1 VQTNNTYRGWLLDV
15 YADKQDGAVI
25 WLVGEKGKRHRFTQ
39 TLPVSFFVAGP
50 DEMLRGLWGL
60 LQKQNIP
67 LHLSRVSRKELF
79 DGNIDVLEVRIEN
92 PALQPR
98 IFRLSHERFPDLDY
112 YNANIPFAIRYHAA
126 FNLFPLAFCTIEAN
140 VAGEILRIETSDERW
155 DINPKLP
162 PLRILALQPNTN
174 PGQFAPSLIKASHNN
189 QRESISTADPAELLR
204 QVSHLIEQYD
214 PDIIATEYGDKWLFP
229 YLFAIARKTHF
240 SFNPNRDKS
249 KRAIQIKESTF
260 TSYGRVVHRDQQT
273 LLLGRVHIDGQNSML
288 FKDHG
293 LFGFCQQAR
302 ITGLPLQKAVRRSPG
317 GGFTGMQ
324 IRTAL
329 ENDILIPVNK
339 KQRERFKTVAQL
351 LSADRG
357 GIIYQPT
364 TGLHRDVA
372 EIDFFSMYPSLMEKW
387 NVSAE
392 TVGREGANTFIVPGI
407 DRPITQDNKG
417 IVPAILGPLLD
428 ARHNAVDRMKATKKT
443 EEIARMETIS
453 DTLKGLGWVSYGYQ
467 GFSGNRI
474 GSIEAHEAIN
484 AISRELILRAKEVA
498 EGEGFSILHMY
509 VDSLFIQ
516 KQGADQPEDYMA
528 LIKEMGDQA
537 EIPLK
542 LEGIFRWIAFLPSK
556 QDGDI
561 PVPNC
566 FYGVFQNGKIK
577 RRGIMARREDTPL
590 FLKEIQLRAIELF
603 AQEVEFD
610 RLPLHIPKVIHYLS
624 EQYRQLLRGEI
635 PLSQLKI
642 ARTLSKDL
650 LDYRVP
656 SAPARAAAML
666 AKVGKRL
673 GAGQTVEY
681 LHLSGKPDVIPW
693 DLSTEKQLGNLDY
706 VFYRKLFF
714 RAAEEILTPF
724 GIDQR
729 ELITWLEDK
738 AGYFLPEDYVSTKK
752 KDLPLFEFGR
762 PKLGAKS
769 RLARLSI

>member
-1 VQTNNTYRGWLLDV
+1 MQTNSTYRGWLLDV
-15 YADKQDGAVI
+15 YADRQDGAVI
-25 WLVGEKGKRHRFTQ
+25 WLVGENGKRHRFTQ
-39 TLPVSFFVAGP
+39 AFPVSFFVAGP
-50 DEMLRGLWGL
+50 AEMLRALWVF
-60 LQKQNIP
+60 LQNLNIA
-67 LHLSRVSRKELF
+67 LHLSRASRKELF
-79 DGNIDVLEVRIEN
+79 DGNMDVLEVWIQN
-92 PALQPR
+92 PALQSAV
-98 IFRLSHERFPDLDY
+98 FRLAYKRFPELDY

-126 FNLFPLAFCTIEAN
+126 FNLFPLAFCIIEAN
-140 VAGEILRIETSDERW
+140 KTGEILQIETSDVRW
-155 DINPKLP
+155 DINLKLP
-162 PLRILALQPNTN
+162 PLRILAIQPNTN
-174 PGQFAPSLIKASHNN
+174 PGQFAPGLIKISYNN
-189 QRESISTADPAELLR
+189 QREGVSTANPVALLQR
-204 QVSHLIEQYD
+204 VSQLIEQYD

-229 YLFAIARKTHF
+229 YLFKIAQKAHLP
-240 SFNPNRDKS
+240 FNPNRDQT

-302 ITGLPLQKAVRRSPG
+302 ITGLPLQKAARRSPG

-357 GIIYQPT
+357 GVIYQPT
-364 TGLHRDVA
+364 IGLHRDVA
-372 EIDFFSMYPSLMEKW
+372 EIDFFSMYPSLMKKW

-392 TVGREGANTFIVPGI
+392 TVGVEGNNTFLVPGI
-407 DRPITQDNKG
+407 DRSIMQDSQG
-417 IVPAILGPLLD
+417 IVPAILSPLLD
-428 ARHNAVDRMKATKKT
+428 LRLKALKTKEETKNPK
-443 EEIARMETIS
+443 EIARMEAIS

-516 KQGADQPEDYMA
+516 KQGADQSEDYTP
-528 LIKEMGDQA
+528 LIKEMENQV
-537 EIPLK
+537 EIRLK

-566 FYGVFQNGKIK
+566 FYGVFQDGEIK
-577 RRGIMARREDTPL
+577 QRGIMARREDTPL
-590 FLKEIQLRAIELF
+590 FLKEMQLRAIELF
-603 AQEVEFD
+603 AQETEFD
-610 RLPLHIPKVIHYLS
+610 RLQLRIPKVIHYLR
-624 EQYRQLLRGEI
+624 EQYRKLLHEGI

-656 SAPARAAAML
+656 SAPARAATML
-666 AKVGKRL
+666 AKAGKLL

-681 LHLSGKPDVIPW
+681 LHLSGNRAVIPW
-693 DLSTEKQLGNLDY
+693 DLSTETDLGNLNY
-706 VFYRKLFF
+706 EFYKKLFI
-714 RAAEEILTPF
+714 RAADEILTPF
-724 GIDQR
+724 GVDQR
-729 ELITWLEDK
+729 TLISWLEGA

-762 PKLGAKS
+762 QLVTKS
-769 RLARLSI
+769 QSARLPI

>member
-1 VQTNNTYRGWLLDV
+1 MRTNNTYRGWLLDV
-15 YADKQDGAVI
+15 YADRQDGAVI
-25 WLVGEKGKRHRFTQ
+25 WLVGENGKRHRFTQ
-39 TLPVSFFVAGP
+39 SFPVSFFAAGP
-50 DEMLRGLWGL
+50 AEMLRDLWVF
-60 LQKQNIP
+60 LQNQNIA

-79 DGNIDVLEVRIEN
+79 DGNMDVLEVWIQN
-92 PALQPR
+92 PALQSAVFR
-98 IFRLSHERFPDLDY
+98 IAHEHFPELDY
-112 YNANIPFAIRYHAA
+112 YNANIPFAIRYHAV

-140 VAGEILRIETSDERW
+140 RTGEILQIETSDVRW

-162 PLRILALQPNTN
+162 PLRILAIQPNTN
-174 PGQFAPSLIKASHNN
+174 PGQFAPSLIKVSYNN
-189 QRESISTADPAELLR
+189 QRENISAADPIELLR
-204 QVSHLIEQYD
+204 RVSQLIERYD

-229 YLFAIARKTHF
+229 YLFTIARKTHLP
-240 SFNPNRDKS
+240 FNPNRDRA

-302 ITGLPLQKAVRRSPG
+302 ITGLPLQKAARRSPG

-339 KQRERFKTVAQL
+339 KQRERFKSVAQL

-357 GIIYQPT
+357 GVIYQPAI
-364 TGLHRDVA
+364 GLHRDVA
-372 EIDFFSMYPSLMEKW
+372 EIDFFSMYPSLMKKW

-392 TVGREGANTFIVPGI
+392 TVGIEGNNTFQVPGI
-407 DRPITQDNKG
+407 NRPIMQDSQG
-417 IVPAILGPLLD
+417 IVPTILSPLLD
-428 ARHNAVDRMKATKKT
+428 LRHKAVDAIKATKNL
-443 EEIARMETIS
+443 EETARMETIS

-498 EGEGFSILHMY
+498 ESEGFLILHMY

-516 KQGADQPEDYMA
+516 KQGADQPEDYTA
-528 LIKEMGDQA
+528 LIKEMGDRA

-556 QDGDI
+556 LDDDI

-566 FYGVFQNGKIK
+566 FYGVFQDGKIK

-590 FLKEIQLRAIELF
+590 FIKEIQLRAIELF
-603 AQEVEFD
+603 AQETEFD
-610 RLPLHIPKVIHYLS
+610 RLPLHIPKVIHYLR

-642 ARTLSKDL
+642 ARTLSKGL
-650 LDYRVP
+650 LDYRAP
-656 SAPARAAAML
+656 SAPARAATML
-666 AKVGKRL
+666 AKTGKHL
-673 GAGQTVEY
+673 GAGQMIEY
-681 LHLSGKPDVIPW
+681 LHLNGKPDVIPW
-693 DLSTEKQLGNLDY
+693 DLSTETDLGNLDY
-706 VFYRKLFF
+706 EFYKKLFI
-714 RAAEEILTPF
+714 RAAAEILTPV
-724 GIDQR
+724 GVDQR
-729 ELITWLEDK
+729 TLISWLEGV

-762 PKLGAKS
+762 QNSVTKS
-769 RLARLSI
+769 QLARLPI